1 MPNSEQTP
9 SGIAHGAQQ
18 LPSVIV
24 ESYNVELRDQEG
36 FVGDRASFRAFR
48 SMLDEWREKL
58 TQVGDDDPLGEAD
71 STDIS
76 KKKLDKLLLEG
87 DPKAAGVVQSAI
99 EDFAEELANV
109 VRRFIRLK
117 GWKEAERIAVGG
129 GLRASR
135 IGELGIGRAMM
146 ILKGAGID
154 IDLVPIRHHPD
165 QAGLIG
171 AAHLAPSWMFK
182 GHDSLVAVDIGGTNI
197 RAGVVALNLKKAP
210 DLSRAEVW
218 KLALWRHRDEDP
230 QPSREEALE
239 RLAAMLEDL
248 IARAESAEL
257 KLAPFIGVGCPGKI
271 ESDGAISKGGQNLP
285 GNWESSRF
293 NLAQSL
299 IEAIPRI
306 GDHETMVVMHNDAVI
321 QGLSQVPFMQDVSHW
336 GALTIG
342 TGLGNASFTNR
353 NSDASKAA
361 AKS

>member
-1 MPNSEQTP
+1 MPNNELMP
-9 SGIAHGAQQ
+9 SGMAHGAQQ

-48 SMLDEWREKL
+48 SMLEEWREKL
-58 TQVGDDDPLGEAD
+58 RQVGDDDPLGEAA
-71 STDIS
+71 SGEIS

-99 EDFAEELANV
+99 EDFAEELASV
-109 VRRFIRLK
+109 VKRFLRLK
-117 GWKEAERIAVGG
+117 GWKEAMRIAVGG
-129 GLRASR
+129 GLRESR
-135 IGELGIGRAMM
+135 IGELAIGRAMV
-146 ILKGAGID
+146 ILKAAETD

-165 QAGLIG
+165 QAGLLG

-182 GHDSLVAVDIGGTNI
+182 GHDSLVAVDIGGTNM
-197 RAGVVALNLKKAP
+197 RAGVVTPNLKKAP

-218 KLALWRHRDEDP
+218 KLALWRHRDDE
-230 QPSREEALE
+230 PSRAEALE
-239 RLAAMLEDL
+239 RLVEMITEL
-248 IARAESAEL
+248 IGKAESADL

-271 ESDGAISKGGQNLP
+271 ESDGAIAKGGQNLP

-293 NLAQSL
+293 NLPRSL

-336 GALTIG
+336 GVLTIG
-342 TGLGNASFTNR
+342 TGLGNACFSNR
-353 NSDASKAA
+353 NPNGSKPS
-361 AKS
+361 KD

>member
-1 MPNSEQTP
+1 MPNNEQTP
-9 SGIAHGAQQ
+9 SGMAHGAQQ

-24 ESYNVELRDQEG
+24 ESYNVELRDQDG
-36 FVGDRASFRAFR
+36 FIGDRASFRAFR
-48 SMLDEWREKL
+48 SMLEEWREKL
-58 TQVGDDDPLGEAD
+58 RQIGDDDPLGEAA
-71 STDIS
+71 SGDIS

-99 EDFAEELANV
+99 EEFADELATV
-109 VRRFIRLK
+109 VKRFIRLK

-129 GLRASR
+129 GLRESR
-135 IGELGIGRAMM
+135 IGELAIGRAMV
-146 ILKGAGID
+146 ILKAAEVD

-165 QAGLIG
+165 QAGLLG

-182 GHDSLVAVDIGGTNI
+182 GHDSLLAVDIGGTNI
-197 RAGVVALNLKKAP
+197 RAGVVTPNLKKAA

-218 KLALWRHRDEDP
+218 KLTLWRHRDEDP
-230 QPSREEALE
+230 PPSREEALE
-239 RLAAMLEDL
+239 RLAAMLQEL
-248 IARAESAEL
+248 IGKAESADF

-271 ESDGAISKGGQNLP
+271 ESDGAIAKGGQNLP

-293 NLAQSL
+293 NLPRSL
-299 IEAIPRI
+299 LEAIPRI

-336 GALTIG
+336 GVLTIG
-342 TGLGNASFTNR
+342 TGLGNACYSNR
-353 NSDASKAA
+353 NSEPAKA